1 MANKTRLKHM
11 GRRGL
16 SFFLALV
23 MCISLVQIT
32 AFAEGE
38 TSVEEQ
44 AQKQILQILDGKEYL
59 VYYAYDKDSGW
70 GNAESIPENSDNYV
84 VTNNATNGAP
94 DVKVSKKV
102 TATGTENL
110 FNVTLNVE
118 TTQKIKVTE
127 NSPDASVVLALD
139 FSKSMTSNKIGNRT
153 RLAVAQEKAIA
164 FLQNY
169 VKDANGAK
177 RMVALVTFDAGAQI
191 LDLGGNGTYWIEA
204 TSGDNDQDG
213 LNDALGLV

>member
-84 VTNNATNGAP
+84 VTNNATDGAP

-139 FSKSMTSNKIGNRT
+139 FSREPLI
-153 RLAVAQEKAIA
+153 
-164 FLQNY
+164 
-169 VKDANGAK
+169 
-177 RMVALVTFDAGAQI
+177 
-191 LDLGGNGTYWIEA
+191 
-204 TSGDNDQDG
+204 
-213 LNDALGLV
+213 